1 MNLFVFDEGMMYYG
15 YLLKSRNFLGARKQ
29 QLLSNFS
36 KCLFNAFCVS
46 GTVLAAL
53 EIQW

>member
-1 MNLFVFDEGMMYYG
+1 MNLFVFEEGMMYYG
-15 YLLKSRNFLGARKQ
+15 YLSKSCNFLGARQQ

-36 KCLFNAFCVS
+36 KCLFNAICVA